1 MKQGWKYLLISTLLA
16 FICGYLRGFCLRI
29 IAHFLLLNERC
40 AHGGDGG
47 FAAVFRSGFFSMWKE
62 LSQLQGK
69 SPCMCSAPL
78 DRGNKAR
85 GGPIRIWLLGNGP
98 EKDARFALFRPF
110 YTSLLRSSCS
120 LPLGSGVSSQ
130 SSCAGIP
137 MFLADGQTSSL
148 APAQR
153 KEKIGHANAKQWNW
167 RDEK

>member
-1 MKQGWKYLLISTLLA
+1 MKDVRTEETEDSPPCSAPVL
-16 FICGYLRGFCLRI
+16 
-29 IAHFLLLNERC
+29 
-40 AHGGDGG
+40 
-47 FAAVFRSGFFSMWKE
+47 FSVWKE

-69 SPCMCSAPL
+69 SPCICSAPL

-98 EKDARFALFRPF
+98 EKDARFSLFRPF

-120 LPLGSGVSSQ
+120 LPLGSGGVSSQ

-153 KEKIGHANAKQWNW
+153 KEKIGHANAKQCN
-167 RDEK
+167 